1 MKRPAAL
8 SLSITGRASRYFNF
22 AASACQLDCLGAGV
36 VGVVMVLHWVVCG
49 RLISDLGVRPDGALF
64 DGSTPVL
71 SDCEEPNYTG
81 WRLYRD
87 RSFLTLAAAMALG
100 LFAQIGPIAHL
111 FSIPVVPLGA
121 Q

>member
-1 MKRPAAL
+1 MSWVAL
-8 SLSITGRASRYFNF
+8 IAGLGF
-22 AASACQLDCLGAGV
+22 ALGAGV
-36 VGVVMVLHWVVCG
+36 VGVVTVLCIEFVCQ
-49 RLISDLGVRPDGALF
+49 RYLNFTPSDLGVRPDGALF

-87 RSFLTLAAAMALG
+87 RSCLTLAAAMVLG